1 MDDADATPAITG
13 PGAATLVLRL
23 LGAFAASVA
32 GEAIADARWPSL
44 RATHLVQLLA
54 LTDHRR
60 LARDQVIEWLWPQL
74 DAEAG
79 AANLRKA
86 AHYARQALGRQDAVV
101 LQGGE
106 VLLAPTMAT
115 WIDALAFEQQAR
127 RALQS
132 GDPVASADA
141 AAVYRGELLPG
152 ALYEPWTEPARER
165 LHALQV
171 ALLRAS
177 GQWEALV
184 RLDPTDEPA
193 HRELI
198 ARELATGNRAAAI
211 RWYARLRDA
220 LQHALGVMPDAQTQA
235 LYHRCVDGLGQPG
248 PTLVGR
254 ELMRAQIEQ
263 WLRSPLPARTA
274 GVVVSG
280 PGGIGKTALCREIGA
295 LAQRDGACVV
305 SVDAALPGRPYA
317 AVAAACERL
326 ILQDR
331 SRLDAIGGAARAV
344 LAMLTPLATPA
355 AELPGPLGRHQ
366 VIGAFR
372 RLLLAGA
379 ADRSVLL
386 RVDDAHL
393 LDDADVDVTL
403 HLVSAGPPVFVV
415 LAMRPPAPGSL
426 LARGVARLVA
436 AGALRTLELGP
447 LPPDDLRTLL
457 ERETTAPLR
466 DGVADHIATLADGNP
481 FIALELLR
489 CAAAPG
495 MRLPASAAEAIM
507 VRLVDVPDSVL
518 DLLRRLALVNDEF
531 DSAMAVALAQTDE
544 ARTFAALDAALR
556 AGVLVVADARYR
568 FRHELVRQALIEQ
581 VAPHRRLKLSREAAQ
596 ALADLD
602 VPPSLVARLWA
613 AGGSPREAMTWWLA
627 AAQAAL
633 RVAAFSD
640 ALRHLEPVLA
650 FDAAHAE
657 ALRLRA
663 EALDAMGDAAA
674 LGAYRRA
681 ADAAGGALADDLRVK
696 AALAQIKQG
705 DPQGGLAAL
714 HGLQPSTAEGRLSEA
729 LAYSGAAALGAIDPA
744 IGTLK
749 SAQARRL
756 ALQTGDTAAVV
767 IASWAH
773 AAAAHARG
781 ELRQSVWA
789 DLHDTRQLPQLAVRV
804 FDGQLCMVQRFLY
817 GARPYAEVIA
827 FAQALAAEAK
837 RLGAARGHAF
847 GVTIRGEAELLSGD
861 LESAERHLTE
871 GVALHRAIGAA
882 TGESFALQRLAEVSL
897 YRGQRDLARQRL
909 DQALDVARQTDVGF
923 HLLDRIYGTR
933 ITLADG
939 AQDGLWALQDAREA
953 VRGPLETCPGC
964 RITFAVPAA
973 IAAARAGD
981 VELAQEYEHQT
992 AYLADVVMR
1001 LPAWYAAHDEVRG
1014 HLALASGHDGHDAA
1028 CSFFHAAAQRFREA
1042 GHPLDALRCDAAAQQ
1057 LAGPIARG

>member
-1 MDDADATPAITG
+1 MNAAAANPAHADSAS
-13 PGAATLVLRL
+13 ATLVLRL
-23 LGAFAASVA
+23 LGSFSATLA
-32 GEAIADARWPSL
+32 GEPIADARWPSL

-54 LTDHRR
+54 LADRRR
-60 LARDQVIEWLWPQL
+60 LARDQVIELLWPQL

-86 AHYARQALGRQDAVV
+86 AHYARQALGRQDAVA

-106 VLLAPTMAT
+106 VLLAPTLAT
-115 WIDALAFEQQAR
+115 WIDAVAFEQQAR
-127 RALQS
+127 RALQA
-132 GDPVASADA
+132 GDPAACAEA
-141 AAVYRGELLPG
+141 AAAYGGDLLPG
-152 ALYEPWTEPARER
+152 TLYESWTEPTRER
-165 LHALQV
+165 LRSLQTE
-171 ALLRAS
+171 LLRAS

-193 HRELI
+193 HCELI
-198 ARELATGNRAAAI
+198 ARELAAGNRAAAI
-211 RWYARLRDA
+211 RWYGRVRDA
-220 LQHALGVMPDAQTQA
+220 LQHALGVAPGAQMQA

-248 PTLVGR
+248 PALVGR
-254 ELMRAQIEQ
+254 ELVHAQIAQ
-263 WLRSPLPARTA
+263 WLRLPLHARPS

-280 PGGIGKTALCREIGA
+280 SGGIGKTALCREIA
-295 LAQRDGACVV
+295 SLAQHDGACVV

-331 SRLDAIGGAARAV
+331 ALLDTIGEAARAV
-344 LAMLTPLATPA
+344 LAMLTPLAAPA
-355 AELPGPLGRHQ
+355 ANLPGPLGRHQ

-379 ADRSVLL
+379 MGRSVML
-386 RVDDAHL
+386 RMDDAHL
-393 LDDADVDVTL
+393 LDDADVDVML
-403 HLVSAGPPVFVV
+403 HLASAGPPVFVV
-415 LAMRPPAPGSL
+415 LAMRPPTAGSA

-436 AGALRTLELGP
+436 TGALRALELGP
-447 LPPDDLRTLL
+447 LPPADLHTLIT
-457 ERETTAPLR
+457 REAAAPLR
-466 DGVADHIATLADGNP
+466 DEVSRHIVTLADGNP

-495 MRLPASAAEAIM
+495 ARLPVSVAEAIM
-507 VRLVDVPDSVL
+507 LRLVEVPDSVL

-531 DSAMAVALAQTDE
+531 DGPMAVALAQADE
-544 ARTFAALDAALR
+544 ARTFAALDVALR
-556 AGVLVVADARYR
+556 AGVLAVVEARYR
-568 FRHELVRQALIEQ
+568 FRHELVRQAMIEQ
-581 VAPHRRLKLSREAAQ
+581 VAPHRRLKLNREAAQ
-596 ALADLD
+596 ALAELD
-602 VPPSLVARLWA
+602 VAPSLVARLWT
-613 AGGSPREAMTWWLA
+613 AGGSPREATAWWLA
-627 AAQAAL
+627 AAQAAM

-650 FDAAHAE
+650 FEPGHAE

-663 EALDAMGDAAA
+663 EALDARGEPTAVE
-674 LGAYRRA
+674 AYRRA
-681 ADAAGGALADDLRVK
+681 ADAIGGALADDLRAK
-696 AALAQIKQG
+696 GALAQVKQG
-705 DPQGGLAAL
+705 DPKGAVARLQ
-714 HGLQPSTAEGRLSEA
+714 GLQPSTADGRLSEA
-729 LAYSGAAALGAIDPA
+729 LAYCGAAALGAIDPA

-749 SAQARRL
+749 STEARRV
-756 ALQTGDTAAVV
+756 ALQSGDTAGIV

-781 ELRQSVWA
+781 ELHQSIWS
-789 DLHDTRQLPQLAVRV
+789 DLHDVQQFPHLAVRV

-827 FAQALAAEAK
+827 FAQALADEAR

-861 LESAERHLTE
+861 LDGAEKHLSE
-871 GVALHRAIGAA
+871 GVSLHRAIGAA
-882 TGESFALQRLAEVSL
+882 TGESFALQRLAEVSM
-897 YRGQRDLARQRL
+897 YRGERDQARERL
-909 DQALDVARQTDVGF
+909 NRALDVARQTDVGF

-933 ITLADG
+933 IALADG

-981 VELAQEYEHQT
+981 VELAQEYEQQT

-1001 LPAWYAAHDEVRG
+1001 LPAWHAAHDEVRG
-1014 HLALASGHDGHDAA
+1014 HLALARGGGGTTASAHFG
-1028 CSFFHAAAQRFREA
+1028 AAARRFREA
-1042 GHPLDALRCDAAAQQ
+1042 GHPLDALRCDEAAQQ
-1057 LAGPIARG
+1057 LGAPLAGA